1 MGRYGFSTTPLEGKH
16 RTMLKKTTKKKK
28 GGGGLLLYILFP
40 SEGEGDTA
48 VLN

>member
-16 RTMLKKTTKKKK
+16 RTMLKKTTKKK
-28 GGGGLLLYILFP
+28 GGGLLLYILFP